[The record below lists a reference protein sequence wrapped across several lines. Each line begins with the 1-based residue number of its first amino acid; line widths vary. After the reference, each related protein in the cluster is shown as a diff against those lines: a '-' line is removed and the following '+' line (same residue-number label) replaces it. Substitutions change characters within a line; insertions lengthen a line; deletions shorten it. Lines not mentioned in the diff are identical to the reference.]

1 MPQWDLGYLVRS
13 WWHLWLEFR
22 PKPFF
27 SVFGDQVS
35 PFVHHER
42 TSALKLTSRIVDMD
56 FTRYFCVCTLAQQ
69 SAPFLERPE

>member
-1 MPQWDLGYLVRS
+1 MPQWDLEYLVRS

-42 TSALKLTSRIVDMD
+42 TSALNNFKNRRHGLH
-56 FTRYFCVCTLAQQ
+56 TLFLCLHL
-69 SAPFLERPE
+69 SAAERALP